1 MSLRSNTLAVAGL
14 ALAFALA
21 GLSAGVAQTRA
32 QPQSPAR
39 TPVLRDPAI
48 LQQSVQDDEDDT
60 TQSTSPTIS
69 RQTYDRLRQAIA
81 EERRQAASQRPRP
94 RQYEVECHRV
104 TEVMF
109 DPWELRVMCDR
120 DDEYGQH
127 HYILWLNL
135 YGIPDQDT
143 PDEAERRWIAERL
156 LDAIQVSRSDPSAAL
171 VLRISALDLNER
183 SSVRD
188 LTGFRLR
195 YSD

>member
-1 MSLRSNTLAVAGL
+1 MNLRSNSFAVGGLAL
-14 ALAFALA
+14 ALAFA
-21 GLSAGVAQTRA
+21 GMSAGIAQTRA
-32 QPQSPAR
+32 QPQSPTR
-39 TPVLRDPAI
+39 SPVLRDPAI
-48 LQQSVQDDEDDT
+48 LQQSIQDDEDGDT
-60 TQSTSPTIS
+60 QTALPTIN
-69 RQTYDRLRQAIA
+69 RQAYDRLRQAIA

-94 RQYEVECHRV
+94 RDYEVECRRV

-109 DPWELRVMCDR
+109 DPWELRVLCDQ
-120 DDEYGQH
+120 DDEYGQR

-135 YGIPDQDT
+135 HDIPDQET

-156 LDAIQVSRSDPSAAL
+156 LEAIQVSRSDPSVRL
-171 VLRISALDLNER
+171 VLRIGALDINER